1 MYSRNQVI
9 NANRF
14 KDAWNEFIPKIPI
27 TLKCKMERRS
37 ISLKQYL
44 SENLL
49 EKKI

>member
-14 KDAWNEFIPKIPI
+14 KDAYFISKIQI

-49 EKKI
+49 EKKF